1 MIKTSDNLPDHNNNF
16 VFAHAE
22 LHTYKIKVI
31 DSSSRSA
38 NILDQ
43 IEVIWPCYDQNNDL
57 RWPPWPQKN
66 CSLSWGT
73 NQMKGNDYSSWPIT
87 EDVTLDDLNDHN
99 KNFLL
104 AQVKRHIKWKVI
116 TTVVDL

>member
-1 MIKTSDNLPDHNNNF
+1 
-16 VFAHAE
+16 
-22 LHTYKIKVI
+22 
-31 DSSSRSA
+31 
-38 NILDQ
+38 
-43 IEVIWPCYDQNNDL
+43 
-57 RWPPWPQKN
+57 
-66 CSLSWGT
+66 
-73 NQMKGNDYSSWPIT
+73 MKGNDYSSWPIT